1 MDNMAKI
8 ELKDMLFYANH
19 GCFDEERLIGT
30 RFLVDVLMET
40 KGCPA
45 AFSDRLED
53 AVDYSRVYELVAAE
67 MLRSS
72 LLLEHVAG
80 RIIRAVTAEFALE
93 DCVVTVSKLTPA
105 VGGQVGRASVTLSMK
120 ELNNGQS

>member
-1 MDNMAKI
+1 
-8 ELKDMLFYANH
+8 
-19 GCFDEERLIGT
+19 
-30 RFLVDVLMET
+30 
-40 KGCPA
+40 
-45 AFSDRLED
+45 
-53 AVDYSRVYELVAAE
+53 VDYSRVYELVAAE